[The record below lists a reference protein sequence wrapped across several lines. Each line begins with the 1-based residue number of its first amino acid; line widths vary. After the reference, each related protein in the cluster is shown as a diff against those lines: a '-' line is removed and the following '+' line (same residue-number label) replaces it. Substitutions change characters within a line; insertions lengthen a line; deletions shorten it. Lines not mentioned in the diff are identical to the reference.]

1 MAHEVQLKQSRQEL
15 VEIGPFEDLPDCQC
29 ELDYEEQESEQ
40 SSEEVAVYIP
50 PELTDERKNDIVVK
64 RSPEGRLDSI

>member
-1 MAHEVQLKQSRQEL
+1 L
-15 VEIGPFEDLPDCQC
+15 VEISPFEDYPDYQC

-40 SSEEVAVYIP
+40 SCEEVAVYVP
-50 PELTDERKNDIVVK
+50 PELTQTDERKNDIVVK